1 MRRAIGVLVSVAIGA
16 TALAQD
22 ASKGAKLT
30 DPVEILKKA
39 DEASKPVKSYR
50 YTASAEGLHAEA
62 ERLPKVTAK
71 VTVGP
76 TQEGKQPLARTE
88 AKITRPGSS
97 DVEEV
102 TVGSDG
108 ENYYVIDGKS
118 KKAYV
123 DLDPG
128 VVGGFRRVVGGL
140 RMGEYGHATPFS
152 DEING
157 KVKEFKGIE
166 KVGDEECY
174 HVYVEYS
181 GDFPGFVADWWF
193 STKDFLPR
201 RSDRTRTN
209 PQTGEKG
216 GGKLVITGLEVN
228 PKVDAKDFKFTVPE
242 GYTKVDDFAP

>member
-1 MRRAIGVLVSVAIGA
+1 MRRTVCVLAAVAFAA
-16 TALAQD
+16 TAWAQD

-39 DEASKPVKSYR
+39 DEASKPIKSFR
-50 YTASAEGLHAEA
+50 STATWEGLHGDA
-62 ERLPKVTAK
+62 ERAPKMTGK
-71 VTVGP
+71 VIAAP
-76 TQEGKQPLARTE
+76 APEGKQALMRTE
-88 AKITRPGSS
+88 AKVTRPGSS

-102 TVGSDG
+102 TVGCDG
-108 ENYYVIDGKS
+108 NEYYVIDGKN

-128 VVGGFRRVVGGL
+128 VMGSFRRTAGAL
-140 RMGEYGHATPFS
+140 RMQEYGHETPFQ

-181 GDFPGFVADWWF
+181 QQGLVTDWWF

-201 RSDRTRTN
+201 RADRVRTN
-209 PQTGEKG
+209 PENGQKG
-216 GGKLVITGLEVN
+216 GGKLVVTGLEVN
-228 PKVDAKDFKFTVPE
+228 PKFEEKDFKVTIPE
-242 GYTKVDDFAP
+242 GYTKVEDFAP